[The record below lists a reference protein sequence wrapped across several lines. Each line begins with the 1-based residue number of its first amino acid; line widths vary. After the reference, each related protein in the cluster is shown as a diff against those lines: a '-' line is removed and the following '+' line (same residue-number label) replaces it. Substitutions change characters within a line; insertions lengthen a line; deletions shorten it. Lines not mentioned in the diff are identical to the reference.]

1 MVSLQIVFWL
11 MVGLFGVIG
20 YMRGWQKEVIA
31 MTGLIA
37 SLAALSQFG
46 FALTG
51 FAGASTVVSDPT
63 AAPLDLNAI
72 HQKQFWIQSTFHLV
86 FAFFSYQ
93 VVARIANNVSGG
105 KIGDRVRSDLEKR
118 IVGGLVGLVNGYLL
132 IGGLWGFLE
141 YELTQF
147 GYVQLQVGLPY
158 AFADTFIVRPLP
170 DTAAAALAAL
180 LPMGLL
186 SPALWLIFFFV
197 AFFVVIVALI

>member
-1 MVSLQIVFWL
+1 MVSLHIMFWL
-11 MVGLFGVIG
+11 MVGFFGVIG

-46 FALTG
+46 LTLTA
-51 FAGASTVVSDPT
+51 FAGANTVVTDPT
-63 AAPLDLNAI
+63 APPLDLNAI
-72 HQKQFWIQSTFHLV
+72 HQKQFWIQAIFHLV

-93 VVARIANNVSGG
+93 VVARIADNVTGG

-118 IVGGLVGLVNGYLL
+118 IVGGLVGLLNGYLL

-141 YELTQF
+141 YELTQV
-147 GYVQLQVGLPY
+147 GYVQLQPGVPY

-186 SPALWLIFFFV
+186 SPTLWLIFFFV